1 MSLGGGGN
9 FLASPPPQALPP
21 LPGIITTSPQQQQQ
35 QQATAAF
42 AAMAAAARA
51 PASRQ
56 ARMVAT
62 SAVRNGGV
70 SPAWGQCIC
79 ALVSLS
85 FVGAGVGGRARTRG
99 CRFPAWEGDGA
110 GKSIRD
116 GGAHALVPG
125 WSLAGLRTCI
135 MSCLPM
141 TLGRWA
147 WFHGRVAPVVVA
159 PSHPIIAAGA
169 AREKMKGLQRGRRC
183 QEQEHAN
190 PPRSVLLCP
199 VLFCPVLSCPVLF
212 CSVLLERSIRDGGGW
227 VHGYVPTQT
236 RVGLCGPLGVEN
248 TLRAEIREHPNGPDT
263 VVGKLDQ
270 PQVPSDPLRAPSPRA
285 VWGRTRGARYGFAR
299 RDTPRTIPEVPDP
312 PPFNRSKLTGPS
324 AVRQAARRPNNA
336 VVDGGGGGGGV
347 EHF

>member
-85 FVGAGVGGRARTRG
+85 FVGAGVRGRARTRG

-125 WSLAGLRTCI
+125 WVVSRGTPNVYHVMSSHDPWEVGMVSREGCSCSGRT
-135 MSCLPM
+135 
-141 TLGRWA
+141 
-147 WFHGRVAPVVVA
+147 VAPY
-159 PSHPIIAAGA
+159 H
-169 AREKMKGLQRGRRC
+169 
-183 QEQEHAN
+183 
-190 PPRSVLLCP
+190 
-199 VLFCPVLSCPVLF
+199 
-212 CSVLLERSIRDGGGW
+212 
-227 VHGYVPTQT
+227 
-236 RVGLCGPLGVEN
+236 
-248 TLRAEIREHPNGPDT
+248 
-263 VVGKLDQ
+263 
-270 PQVPSDPLRAPSPRA
+270 
-285 VWGRTRGARYGFAR
+285 
-299 RDTPRTIPEVPDP
+299 
-312 PPFNRSKLTGPS
+312 
-324 AVRQAARRPNNA
+324 
-336 VVDGGGGGGGV
+336 
-347 EHF
+347 